1 MALVVRIS
9 ERARM
14 SESAF
19 KYVGVSGRERGN
31 PKWIFE
37 GDSPI
42 VVMNQQICQGAD
54 LPLCNMLSSLLH
66 SNLPMALLFI

>member
-1 MALVVRIS
+1 
-9 ERARM
+9 M

-31 PKWIFE
+31 PKWNCE

-42 VVMNQQICQGAD
+42 VVMNQQMCKGTD
-54 LPLCNMLSSLLH
+54 LPLCKMLSSLLRT
-66 SNLPMALLFI
+66 NLPMAFLFI